1 MSKKLLS
8 LYGLKFNPFSPEI
21 PTDSVCPTRRTESF
35 CVRVENLASEGGFAL
50 ITGDPGTGK
59 SVTLRL
65 LSKRLGA
72 IRDLCVGVLSRP
84 QSGVPDMY
92 RELGHLFGAS
102 LKPSNRWESSRVLRD
117 KWRAHM
123 QAALLRPVLLVDEA
137 QEMWPAVLSELRLL
151 CSADLDSRHLLT
163 VVLCGDRRLTDR
175 LGEPELLP
183 LGSRIR
189 TRLVTE
195 ALSSQ
200 ELQEHLKHVLAQ
212 AGAPH
217 LITTPLMHTLCEH
230 ALGNLRVLMN
240 LAFELLAAAAEREAP
255 QLDEKLF
262 FEVLAPTPKTRKTPR
277 DK

>member
-1 MSKKLLS
+1 MLVFWPSRMTLLN
-8 LYGLKFNPFSPEI
+8 GLCHSHTVSPL
-21 PTDSVCPTRRTESF
+21 
-35 CVRVENLASEGGFAL
+35 RVISN
-50 ITGDPGTGK
+50 
-59 SVTLRL
+59 
-65 LSKRLGA
+65 
-72 IRDLCVGVLSRP
+72 SRP
-84 QSGVPDMY
+84 EM
-92 RELGHLFGAS
+92 
-102 LKPSNRWESSRVLRD
+102 PSQIR
-117 KWRAHM
+117 
-123 QAALLRPVLLVDEA
+123 
-137 QEMWPAVLSELRLL
+137 
-151 CSADLDSRHLLT
+151 
-163 VVLCGDRRLTDR
+163 
-175 LGEPELLP
+175 LLP